1 MRAPVELI
9 YVNVAR
15 AGLAP
20 FGADAINQLFS
31 LCPHTHLPTQYGR
44 DSSHPPRKALFN
56 NILPQIWAQDG
67 YPFGAAAINRGRAI
81 R

>member
-1 MRAPVELI
+1 MDVIHHIRREK
-9 YVNVAR
+9 R
-15 AGLAP
+15 
-20 FGADAINQLFS
+20 
-31 LCPHTHLPTQYGR
+31 
-44 DSSHPPRKALFN
+44 N